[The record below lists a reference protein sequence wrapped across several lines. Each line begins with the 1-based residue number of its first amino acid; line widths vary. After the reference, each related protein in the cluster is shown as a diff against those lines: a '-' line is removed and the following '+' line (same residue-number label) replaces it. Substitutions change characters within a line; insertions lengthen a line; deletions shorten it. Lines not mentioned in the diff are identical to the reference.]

1 MTTGRMAFTLVLQY
15 YGNVPKSSSDFK
27 LLRYLFL
34 NMVKIIDGKKL
45 ADKIKDNIVKEIVRL
60 NGGKDSKDMNRR
72 PNLAI
77 ILIGDRDD
85 SELYVS
91 LKEKEAQKVGI
102 DTHLYKCPKNITD
115 QEVLEIVKCLNED
128 DSIDGILTQLPLP
141 DSLDTD
147 AIMLA
152 VDLKKDVDGF
162 HPDNLEKLLKSC
174 QIDCI
179 MPPVF
184 GTIIEMLESIDYNID
199 NKKVCIIA
207 NSDIFG
213 KSLGQ
218 VLNCRGGKIVIVNP
232 EEKDL
237 VQKTKEADLLITAI
251 GKPRFI
257 KKGMIKKGVVIIDIG
272 ITKQGKKVYGD
283 VDFEDVK
290 EKASYITPVPGG
302 VGPMTIAMALKN
314 TLEVYKSKYK

>member
-1 MTTGRMAFTLVLQY
+1 M
-15 YGNVPKSSSDFK
+15 N
-27 LLRYLFL
+27 
-34 NMVKIIDGKKL
+34 IIDGKKL
-45 ADKIKDNIVKEIVRL
+45 ADKIKDKLVKEIVEL
-60 NGGKDSKDMNRR
+60 NGGKDSKDLNRR

-85 SELYVS
+85 SNLYVN
-91 LKEKEAQKVGI
+91 LKEKEAKRVGI
-102 DTHLYKCPKNITD
+102 DTHLYKCPKNISD
-115 QEVLEIVKCLNED
+115 QEVLDMVRCLNED
-128 DSIDGILTQLPLP
+128 ALIDGILVQLPLP

-152 VDLKKDVDGF
+152 VDSKKDVDGF

-174 QIDCI
+174 QSECI

-184 GTIIEMLESIDYNID
+184 GTVLEMLKSINFDVKDKN
-199 NKKVCIIA
+199 VCIAA

-218 VLNCRGGKIVIVNP
+218 ILSCRGGKIYITNLGD
-232 EEKDL
+232 KDL
-237 VQKTKEADLLITAI
+237 SQKTKEADLLITAV
-251 GKPRFI
+251 GKPGFI
-257 KKGMIKKGVVIIDIG
+257 KKDMIKKDVVVIDIG

-283 VDFEDVK
+283 VDFESVK
-290 EKASYITPVPGG
+290 EKAGYITPVPGG

-314 TLEVYKSKYK
+314 TLDLYKRKNI